1 MVMIAAMHGYGRGSG
16 CGCCCRFGGGRCINI
31 FIYIYVHFVTSVV
44 MLMPMTTGLAAGSNT
59 YDLLIASAS
68 ACVPEIVEH
77 SSSK

>member
-1 MVMIAAMHGYGRGSG
+1 MAMVVAVAAAVSVGLAAAVVSISS
-16 CGCCCRFGGGRCINI
+16 F
-31 FIYIYVHFVTSVV
+31 IYVHFVTSVV

-68 ACVPEIVEH
+68 ACVSEIVEH